1 MTIEITL
8 RPQQVTLVKVRLT
21 DHQKTKKRVQLII
34 KARVRAHQTIRGHQT
49 IKPVIKLEMVDRVVL
64 DRVVLD
70 RMVLDRVVLDA
81 PTVPQARAVDN
92 RSKAKIMDQDM
103 SDHNL
108 QVVTDQNVQLV
119 TDQNAQNAQV
129 VTDQNAQLEAEMA
142 REEEVEDPTNEISE

>member
-1 MTIEITL
+1 MTTEITL
-8 RPQQVTLVKVRLT
+8 RPQRVTLVKVRLT

-49 IKPVIKLEMVDRVVL
+49 IKPVIKLEMVDKVVL
-64 DRVVLD
+64 DS
-70 RMVLDRVVLDA
+70 

>member
-1 MTIEITL
+1 VRRSTGGMTTEITL

-21 DHQKTKKRVQLII
+21 DHQKTKKKVQLII

-49 IKPVIKLEMVDRVVL
+49 IKPVIKLEMV
-64 DRVVLD
+64 
-70 RMVLDRVVLDA
+70 DRVVLDA

>member
-1 MTIEITL
+1 
-8 RPQQVTLVKVRLT
+8 
-21 DHQKTKKRVQLII
+21 
-34 KARVRAHQTIRGHQT
+34 
-49 IKPVIKLEMVDRVVL
+49 MV
-64 DRVVLD
+64 
-70 RMVLDRVVLDA
+70 DRVVLDA

-119 TDQNAQNAQV
+119 TDQNAQV

-142 REEEVEDPTNEISE
+142 REEEVEDPTNEISEWRDTNMEGAYLRLIRLLFELSAN

>member
-1 MTIEITL
+1 
-8 RPQQVTLVKVRLT
+8 
-21 DHQKTKKRVQLII
+21 
-34 KARVRAHQTIRGHQT
+34 
-49 IKPVIKLEMVDRVVL
+49 MV
-64 DRVVLD
+64 
-70 RMVLDRVVLDA
+70 DRVVLDA
-81 PTVPQARAVDN
+81 PTVLQARAVDN

-142 REEEVEDPTNEISE
+142 REEEVEDPTNEISEWRDTNMEGAYLRLIRLLFELSAN

>member
-1 MTIEITL
+1 MRRSTGGMTTEITL

-64 DRVVLD
+64 D
-70 RMVLDRVVLDA
+70 A

-129 VTDQNAQLEAEMA
+129 VIDQNAQLEAEMA

>member
-1 MTIEITL
+1 MRRSTGGMTTEITL

-49 IKPVIKLEMVDRVVL
+49 IKPVIKLEMV
-64 DRVVLD
+64 
-70 RMVLDRVVLDA
+70 DRVVLDA

>member
-1 MTIEITL
+1 MTTEITL

-64 DRVVLD
+64 D
-70 RMVLDRVVLDA
+70 A
-81 PTVPQARAVDN
+81 PTVLQARAVDN

>member
-1 MTIEITL
+1 MRRSTGGMTTEITL
-8 RPQQVTLVKVRLT
+8 RPQRVTLVKVRLT

-49 IKPVIKLEMVDRVVL
+49 IKPVIKLEMVDKVVL
-64 DRVVLD
+64 DS
-70 RMVLDRVVLDA
+70 

>member
-1 MTIEITL
+1 MTTEITL

-49 IKPVIKLEMVDRVVL
+49 IKPVIKLEMV
-64 DRVVLD
+64 
-70 RMVLDRVVLDA
+70 DRVVLDA

>member
-1 MTIEITL
+1 MGSTSTPSSSVRRSTGGMTTEITL

-21 DHQKTKKRVQLII
+21 DHQKTKKKVQLII

-49 IKPVIKLEMVDRVVL
+49 IKPVIKLEMV
-64 DRVVLD
+64 
-70 RMVLDRVVLDA
+70 DRVVLDA

-119 TDQNAQNAQV
+119 TDQNAQ
-129 VTDQNAQLEAEMA
+129 LEAEMA

>member
-1 MTIEITL
+1 MTTEITL

-21 DHQKTKKRVQLII
+21 DHQKTKKKVQLII

-49 IKPVIKLEMVDRVVL
+49 IKPVIKLEMV
-64 DRVVLD
+64 
-70 RMVLDRVVLDA
+70 DRVVLDA

>member
-64 DRVVLD
+64 DT
-70 RMVLDRVVLDA
+70 

>member
-1 MTIEITL
+1 MGSTSTPSSSVRRSTGGITIEITL

-64 DRVVLD
+64 DT
-70 RMVLDRVVLDA
+70 
-81 PTVPQARAVDN
+81 PTVLHARAVDN

-119 TDQNAQNAQV
+119 TDQNAQV
-129 VTDQNAQLEAEMA
+129 VTDQNAQLEAELA